1 MNSLLYTVIQK
12 STHSFWYL
20 SFLMY
25 WRTWKV
31 CNYFRPPCRY
41 VVFGLCLWLNASQR
55 YYDISMHW
63 CLSATYQVLYL
74 SMITGISQ
82 TTLEPSSSTHS
93 HLTTSFSSIAD
104 MYRLQR
110 IIGVLGATS
119 SVSDRWIKA
128 GFAVCDERH
137 DFSHVSSRADQV
149 VARWKRSSS
158 MNNDLDVVIAYRTK
172 LHQLRPMFYV
182 SQAARC

>member
-1 MNSLLYTVIQK
+1 MNSLLYTVVQK

-31 CNYFRPPCRY
+31 CNYFGPPCRY

-55 YYDISMHW
+55 YYNISMHW
-63 CLSATYQVLYL
+63 CLSPTYQVLYL

-110 IIGVLGATS
+110 IIGVLGRGEQRHQWVIDESKQVLQFAMKGMTS
-119 SVSDRWIKA
+119 VMLVVGQIKLLLDESVQAPWITTTT
-128 GFAVCDERH
+128 
-137 DFSHVSSRADQV
+137 S
-149 VARWKRSSS
+149 
-158 MNNDLDVVIAYRTK
+158 L
-172 LHQLRPMFYV
+172 
-182 SQAARC
+182 